1 MDKDLAGVD
10 PATLERLKALVRGGV
25 AHCGAA
31 DIAPFSGTICDLS
44 VWEHRHPNVC
54 LVFPFYPLSQ
64 DSAAVAEW
72 RERGLDEVAKGHVAV
87 LLLAGG
93 QGSRL
98 GYDHP
103 KGMYGLLLRLSLP
116 RCCVHVQHI

>member
-44 VWEHRHPNVC
+44 VCQHNHISRSSFFT
-54 LVFPFYPLSQ
+54 L
-64 DSAAVAEW
+64 AVPT
-72 RERGLDEVAKGHVAV
+72 GLGICDQVA
-87 LLLAGG
+87 
-93 QGSRL
+93 
-98 GYDHP
+98 
-103 KGMYGLLLRLSLP
+103 
-116 RCCVHVQHI
+116 